1 MATVTALLRRN
12 PNYRYLWIGQVV
24 SEIGDYFNAVAV
36 LALIM
41 EQTGSGMVVSLVFLS
56 RAIPSVLAAPFA
68 GVLLDRLSRKHIMI
82 ASDLAR
88 AVIVLGF
95 TSPFTN
101 RAPGSFT
108 CGARCSPWLRRFSQ
122 AAVPPFCPP
131 SPAKKSCT
139 RRTRSPRPR
148 GGRH

>member
-1 MATVTALLRRN
+1 MPTSLPALLRQNRDYRN
-12 PNYRYLWIGQVV
+12 IWTGQIV

-82 ASDLAR
+82 ASDLVR

-95 TSPFTN
+95 ILTVHESRTWLFYLWSALLAFATPFFTS
-101 RAPGSFT
+101 
-108 CGARCSPWLRRFSQ
+108 
-122 AAVPPFCPP
+122 
-131 SPAKKSCT
+131 
-139 RRTRSPRPR
+139 
-148 GGRH
+148 